1 MEEKMKYKRGEHP
14 NSLSILEYGR
24 IKSLETRR
32 KNRDIRL
39 MMHEHQ
45 KAEKEKRV
53 LNLELEIFKI
63 KQRRAEDEYC
73 EKLIDAEY
81 YPLSKKNLNILI
93 RNVFNK

>member
-39 MMHEHQ
+39 MMYEHQ
-45 KAEKEKRV
+45 KAEKEK
-53 LNLELEIFKI
+53 
-63 KQRRAEDEYC
+63 
-73 EKLIDAEY
+73 EY
-81 YPLSKKNLNILI
+81 YI
-93 RNVFNK
+93 

>member
-39 MMHEHQ
+39 MMYEHQ

-73 EKLIDAEY
+73 EKFIDAEY